1 MTYAVMAPDHPKVW
15 DFITKEQKQV
25 CEKYIEESSK
35 KSDQD
40 RTSENKEKT

>member
-1 MTYAVMAPDHPKVW
+1 MAPDHPKVW